1 MALVVPPPT
10 ALPNALQ
17 PTTEAVQRDANK
29 REITPAINP
38 DGSAASVN
46 DSAVDKKYPKR
57 GKNNSKKPRH
67 KQQDNQGR
75 SQQRGAQSS
84 AEKGI
89 EESIDDRSDNQLNG
103 FQCRH
108 FQQSLTS
115 LLPEPDTAP
124 EDIMNHMTALR
135 QSLLARAPLTDEERW
150 QLAEINHIIRTAL
163 NELARQKC
171 LAEVKMAAAE
181 QPFDRA
187 VIKEEDRPKELM
199 TVGLEELFSAAV
211 PVSEKGL
218 MPDQGSLSAEV
229 SDKVSAARFAKSKL
243 AGAVVGQFYEDST
256 EPEIEARIDHQE

>member
-46 DSAVDKKYPKR
+46 DSTVDKKYPKKGR
-57 GKNNSKKPRH
+57 KSTKKPPH
-67 KQQDNQGR
+67 KQQDNQSS
-75 SQQRGAQSS
+75 SQQNNT
-84 AEKGI
+84 EKRT
-89 EESIDDRSDNQLNG
+89 EKSIDQRPDNPLDSSQ
-103 FQCRH
+103 FRH

-115 LLPEPDTAP
+115 LLPDPDTAP
-124 EDIMNHMTALR
+124 EDIVNQMTALR
-135 QSLLARAPLTDEERW
+135 QSLLARTPLTDEERW
-150 QLAEINHIIRTAL
+150 QLAEINHISRVAL

-171 LAEVKMAAAE
+171 LAEVKMTSAA

-187 VIKEEDRPKELM
+187 VIKDEDRPADLM
-199 TVGLEELFSAAV
+199 KVELEELFFSSI
-211 PVSEKGL
+211 PVSDKGE
-218 MPDQGSLSAEV
+218 GSDKASV
-229 SDKVSAARFAKSKL
+229 SDKDPNKVSAALFAKSKL